1 MKINTLKTNQ
11 IVITDKGESTFLSYG
26 TEIAR
31 INTNKKNNN
40 LTFTKFWDYS
50 QTTTKYLY
58 QFLNDYKS
66 DLSNN
71 IYTNILNALKSNNKK
86 QAFLKLIENKIIKVI
101 D

>member
-1 MKINTLKTNQ
+1 MRINTLKTNQ
-11 IVITDKGESTFLSYG
+11 IVITDKGESTFISYG
-26 TEIAR
+26 AEIAR

-40 LTFTKFWDYS
+40 LVFTNYWDYS
-50 QTTTKYLY
+50 KTTLKYLY

-86 QAFLKLIENKIIKVI
+86 QAFSKLIKNKIIKVI

>member
-1 MKINTLKTNQ
+1 MRINTLKTNQ

-26 TEIAR
+26 TKIAR

-40 LTFTKFWDYS
+40 LAFTKFWDYS

-58 QFLNDYKS
+58 QFLNDYKN

-71 IYTNILNALKSNNKK
+71 IYTSILNALKSNNKK
-86 QAFLKLIENKIIKVI
+86 QAFSKLINNKIIKII